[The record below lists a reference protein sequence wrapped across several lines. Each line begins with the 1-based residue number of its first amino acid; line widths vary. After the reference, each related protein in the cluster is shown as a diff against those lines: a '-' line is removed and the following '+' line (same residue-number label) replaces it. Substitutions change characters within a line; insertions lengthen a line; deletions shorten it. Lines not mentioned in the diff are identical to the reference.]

1 MTIERDRRDGDT
13 ATSEPL
19 NAVIEVVRRFAS
31 ARLKEG
37 DSPAELSFA
46 LAFVATEMGLCLTR
60 GADSLPV
67 FQAVLHAVSSAAPNG
82 APVDE
87 QPERDGPRV
96 TVPAGATVH

>member
-1 MTIERDRRDGDT
+1 MTIERDRQGFDA

-19 NAVIEVVRRFAS
+19 NAVVDVVRKFAS

-37 DSPAELSFA
+37 DGPAELSFA

-67 FQAVLHAVSSAAPNG
+67 FQAVLHAVSSAALNG
-82 APVDE
+82 MPVDE
-87 QPERDGPRV
+87 QPEVDGQRV
-96 TVPAGATVH
+96 NVPAGATVH